1 MLKKIL
7 LSLCGV
13 LIVFL
18 YLWGDFSLV
27 GEYYEKVLKT
37 YIFKDKILPEYKKG
51 TIHIYIEE
59 ATFPTELQLIDIV
72 QRSKDTPKIIS
83 WNWER
88 FPSLKG
94 IENYNATL
102 LNFSFRPELKN
113 YDKSKIKTLI
123 KELKNLKDNDFIIHT
138 NLLWVESIIPLLK
151 ELPREKIKHIYL
163 YEDGLANLLA
173 LTSAIPAVKMDNPAE
188 KIRQLINSKEKFSNK
203 YAYLL
208 HKLYPVTYRI
218 SFWNEFK
225 QKKLIGNFSEVMQDA
240 NVENVDIQKIAE
252 KLTAEQKSELFK
264 ILDFDADFYKEIIK
278 NKKVH
283 FFVIAHYLTY
293 DDKDLQAWFKQHNN
307 PDDVLFI
314 KGNNDMLN
322 NRLIPAY
329 VFPNQIPFEILIISG
344 LTPNSV
350 SGVASSLFYALPA
363 ENIGYIIYDEKD
375 QNAGIIKQLKNL
387 TDKQIKISDV
397 KFFQDEQPA
406 K

>member
-7 LSLCGV
+7 LSLCCV
-13 LIVFL
+13 QAAFL

-27 GEYYEKVLKT
+27 KEYSEKAAKR
-37 YIFKDKILPEYKKG
+37 YIFKDKILPEYQKG

-72 QRSKDTPKIIS
+72 QRAKDTPKIIS
-83 WNWER
+83 WNWDR

-102 LNFSFRPELKN
+102 LDFSFRPKLKN
-113 YDKSKIKTLI
+113 YDKSKIKALI
-123 KELKNLKDNDFIIHT
+123 KELKNLKDNDFVIHA
-138 NLLWVESIIPLLK
+138 NLLWAESIIPLLR

-173 LTSAIPAVKMDNPAE
+173 LTSAIPAVKMENPAE
-188 KIRQLINSKEKFSNK
+188 KIQQLINSKEKFSNK

-208 HKLYPVTYRI
+208 HKQYPVTYRI

-225 QKKLIGNFSEVMQDA
+225 QKKLIGNFSEVMKDA
-240 NVENVDIQKIAE
+240 DVENVDIQKIAE
-252 KLTAEQKSELFK
+252 KLTAEQKQELFK
-264 ILDFDADFYKEIIK
+264 IFDFDADFYKEIIK

-293 DDKDLQAWFKQHNN
+293 DDKDLQSWFKQHNN

-314 KGNNDMLN
+314 KGSSDMLN

-329 VFPNQIPFEILIISG
+329 VFPNQVPFEMLVISG
-344 LTPNSV
+344 LTPDSV

-363 ENIGYIIYDEKD
+363 KNIGYIIYDEKD